1 MPKLTD
7 LYSVNRLST
16 LQELQ
21 QHWKTQAH
29 PYETCLFFS
38 FFNHSTVSSFPL
50 HFSLAL
56 PFLSP
61 VCPTARKL
69 LLQCSSHGS
78 TPTAAQLLSAGLCP
92 QILCL
97 AKIFRPSESSAC
109 TMSCL
114 QQNSVLLCK
123 PHNPFISL
131 SCSHIKTDISTSYF
145 MLGYNKKNSVQ

>member
-114 QQNSVLLCK
+114 QQIAFYFASLTTHSFHFLALISKQRLARAILC
-123 PHNPFISL
+123 
-131 SCSHIKTDISTSYF
+131 
-145 MLGYNKKNSVQ
+145 